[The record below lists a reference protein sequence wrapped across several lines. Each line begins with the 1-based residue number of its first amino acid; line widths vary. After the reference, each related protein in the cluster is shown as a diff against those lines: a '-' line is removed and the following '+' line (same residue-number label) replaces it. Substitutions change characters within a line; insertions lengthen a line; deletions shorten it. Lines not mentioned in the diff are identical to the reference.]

1 MMLEV
6 EAAWCRKVGED
17 IAGMPGT
24 VEDEATLAEIGVA
37 VERVTLTRT
46 VDDRTGQARSGGR
59 LSAHRLAEWLMWHW
73 WRLRWEPSHQNA
85 RLDRRIGW
93 RQAHEL
99 ASIGG
104 GWLWPNV
111 TITCDGVRVVL
122 DARPSPEVWTEPLR
136 YVTSRRVVVPAEAFE
151 AGVDDFLQR
160 VLSRLDE
167 WSLPETDL
175 GVAWRELAAERA
187 DPELVRHRRIEAY
200 LGCDVDD
207 ADPQQVEQ
215 VIVDGRTLGEGAM
228 FEVAADRFLTAT
240 EFLDAARRVG
250 FDADP
255 DARVTAPV
263 NVGNGGGERAAWEVG
278 VEAASALRRRER
290 LGDGAISDQ
299 RLADLCAV
307 DTRAFRAANTRVDM
321 AFALDDRRAGCR
333 IVLRSRWRTGRRF
346 EAARLLADS
355 LLVGTDDRLRPATG
369 AATYRQKTQRAFAAE
384 LLCPVETLLD
394 VLADDFSEDARTTA
408 AEQFGVSPLAVTA
421 VLANNGFV
429 DWEDVRDP
437 DVGLPARSG
446 RTPDPGPRH
455 SAPRVDVR

>member
-37 VERVTLTRT
+37 VERVTLTRA

-59 LSAHRLAEWLMWHW
+59 LSAHRLAEWLMWNW

-85 RLDRRIGW
+85 RRDQRIGW

-99 ASIGG
+99 ASIGD

-111 TITCDGVRVVL
+111 TITSDGVRVVL

-151 AGVDDFLQR
+151 AGVDDFLKR

-167 WSLPETDL
+167 WSLPETAL

-187 DPELVRHRRIEAY
+187 DPELVRYRRTEAY
-200 LGCDVDD
+200 LGCDVDE

-215 VIVDGRTLGEGAM
+215 VIADGRTLGEGAM
-228 FEVAADRFLTAT
+228 FEVAADRFLTAA
-240 EFLDAARRVG
+240 EFRDAARRVG

-263 NVGNGGGERAAWEVG
+263 NVGNGGGQRAAWEVG
-278 VEAASALRRRER
+278 VKAASALRRRER
-290 LGDGAISDQ
+290 LGDGPLSDG

-307 DTRAFRAANTRVDM
+307 DGVAFRAGNAGVDM
-321 AFALDDRRAGCR
+321 AFALDDRAGSR

-346 EAARLLADS
+346 EAARLLGDS
-355 LLVGTDDRLRPATG
+355 LLVETDERLRPATG
-369 AATYRQKTQRAFAAE
+369 AATYRQKAQRAFAAE
-384 LLCPVETLLD
+384 LLCPVESLLD
-394 VLADDFSEDARTTA
+394 VLEDDFSEDARTTA

-437 DVGLPARSG
+437 DVGLAARSG
-446 RTPDPGPRH
+446 RTPDPARDIPRREWM
-455 SAPRVDVR
+455 SDK

>member
-24 VEDEATLAEIGVA
+24 VEDEATLAEISVA
-37 VERVTLTRT
+37 VERVTLTRA

-59 LSAHRLAEWLMWHW
+59 LSAHRLAEWLMWNW

-85 RLDRRIGW
+85 RRDQRIGW

-122 DARPSPEVWTEPLR
+122 DARPSPEVWTEQLR

-160 VLSRLDE
+160 VLSRLEE

-187 DPELVRHRRIEAY
+187 DPEVVRYRRIEAY
-200 LGCDVDD
+200 LGCDIDE

-228 FEVAADRFLTAT
+228 FEVAADRFLTAA
-240 EFLDAARRVG
+240 EFREAARRVG

-263 NVGNGGGERAAWEVG
+263 SVGNGGGQRAAWEVG

-307 DTRAFRAANTRVDM
+307 DTRAFRAVNTSVDM
-321 AFALDDRRAGCR
+321 AFALDDRRAGGR
-333 IVLRSRWRTGRRF
+333 IVLRSHWRTGRRF
-346 EAARLLADS
+346 EAGRLLADR
-355 LLVGTDDRLRPATG
+355 LLAGTDDKLRPATG
-369 AATYRQKTQRAFAAE
+369 AATYRQKMQRAFTAE
-384 LLCPVETLLD
+384 LLCPVESLLD

-455 SAPRVDVR
+455 SAPRVDDR

>member
-17 IAGMPGT
+17 IAGMPGA

-59 LSAHRLAEWLMWHW
+59 LSAHRLAEWLMWNW
-73 WRLRWEPSHQNA
+73 WRLRWEPCHQNA
-85 RLDRRIGW
+85 RRDQHIGW

-151 AGVDDFLQR
+151 AGVEDFLQR
-160 VLSRLDE
+160 VLLRLDE
-167 WSLPETDL
+167 WSFPETDL

-187 DPELVRHRRIEAY
+187 DPELVRYRRIEAS
-200 LGCDVDD
+200 LGCDVDE

-228 FEVAADRFLTAT
+228 FEVAADRFLTAA
-240 EFLDAARRVG
+240 EFREAARRVG

-263 NVGNGGGERAAWEVG
+263 NVGNGGGQRAAWEVG
-278 VEAASALRRRER
+278 VEAASALRGGER
-290 LGDGAISDQ
+290 LGDGPLSDG

-307 DTRAFRAANTRVDM
+307 DGVAFRAGNAGVDM
-321 AFALDDRRAGCR
+321 AFALDDRAGSR

-346 EAARLLADS
+346 EAARLLGDS
-355 LLVGTDDRLRPATG
+355 LLVETDERLRPATG
-369 AATYRQKTQRAFAAE
+369 AATYRQKAQRAFAAE
-384 LLCPVETLLD
+384 LLCPVESLLD
-394 VLADDFSEDARTTA
+394 VLADDFSDDARVTA
-408 AEQFGVSPLAVTA
+408 AERFGVSPLAVTA

-429 DWEDVRDP
+429 DWEEARDP
-437 DVGLPARSG
+437 DVRP
-446 RTPDPGPRH
+446 
-455 SAPRVDVR
+455 SAS